1 MSLRL
6 VSPRICTALC
16 QRIAFCFA
24 GFLLLLFAFAP
35 GLKAQG
41 FGSIQGTVS
50 DTTGAVIP
58 GASVVATAVNTGQAT
73 TVPSNE
79 SGRFV
84 FPQLLPTQY
93 SISVNF
99 PGFAVYKRN
108 GVTLEADQSLTL
120 NLQLTIGSSASVVT
134 VDANAAQVNT
144 TNGTISQVVDR
155 DRVEELP
162 LNGRNAAQLTT
173 LVAGAVTGPND
184 GSDQGVTKTFPVV
197 ASTSINGTRVYQT
210 SYMLDGG
217 NNVDEYTNVNG
228 PFPFPDAL
236 QEFSVQ
242 TSNYN
247 AEYGQNA
254 GGVVNI
260 IVKSGQE
267 KYHGDLFEYVRNGDL
282 NAASPFGYVQSSP
295 TTPPVKTVDP
305 LKRNQFGGTI
315 SGPLGIPHLFR
326 APKTFF
332 MFGYQ
337 KSLLSD
343 ETPQNSFVATDA
355 ERNGDF
361 SALLTVNPNNPI
373 GSAEKLKNP
382 TTGAKYA
389 NNQVNPAT
397 FDPAAVALEAHL
409 PHATG
414 NGQYFYQVPL
424 KESFGEY
431 VVRVDHNFSEKDQI
445 FAHFFS
451 DSFFYGGYLDP
462 ANFLTYTD
470 QSNIAYR
477 SSLISE
483 THIFTSKLLNNV
495 IVNYMQE
502 AAQRNAP
509 SNAPDLADF
518 GVNIW
523 QPAQKAIER
532 LKVKS
537 YFSFG
542 ANPYAAFER
551 NSYNLSDDLRWVHG
565 NHNFAFGGRIE
576 LSKIDNGGPYQA
588 PGLFTFSKGAGDG
601 AASFLLGSMSS
612 FIQGAGTYTALRNT
626 FSGLYAQDSWKVTP
640 RLSINYG
647 VRYEPYLPWTERD
660 GRIEVFSPQAY
671 AAGTTSSVYVNA
683 PKGLLFP
690 GDPGVAPQGY
700 RAIYTHFEPRLGFAL
715 DVFGNGKT
723 ALRGGGGIFY
733 DSRTQ
738 AINASNAS
746 QVTPFGVSVQYTNP
760 AGPFSNPYQG
770 LTNPF
775 PTSVNLAHNGV
786 FPLPVQVYT
795 NDPNGSL
802 PTPATYEWN
811 LGVEQQLTN
820 NLIGHIAYVGS
831 SSSHLTTMLE
841 ENPAAANTSGTDGP
855 RPYSQYS
862 TITDT
867 NNGANGTYHS
877 LQASLQQRI
886 SHGLTVMA
894 NYTWS
899 KAIDDL
905 PYQPG
910 NSLSYVF
917 PITYPNFRSLDRGLS
932 DFDRRHVFSGSYV
945 WKLPKLTSQ
954 NVVLRA
960 IANGWET
967 TGIIQVQSADAL
979 TVTSS
984 ADTSGT
990 AIGQDRAVYSGA
1002 TPYASGSCTSSSGPC
1017 RSFLNASAFSLP
1029 AFGGFGNVRK
1039 GAFTGPGYT
1048 DWDAGLYR
1056 VFPLFEQASLQFRA
1070 EYFNVL
1076 NHTNLNDPVTDVNSA
1091 GFGNVI
1097 ANGSYTPRIAQL
1109 SLKLRF

>member
-6 VSPRICTALC
+6 TSDRICTASC
-16 QRIAFCFA
+16 RQIAFCLI
-24 GFLLLLFAFAP
+24 GILSLLLVFTPHLA
-35 GLKAQG
+35 AQG

-50 DTTGAVIP
+50 DPSGALIP
-58 GASVVATAVNTGQAT
+58 GATVVATVVNTGQT
-73 TVPSNE
+73 ITVPSNQ

-93 SISVNF
+93 SISVTS
-99 PGFAVYKRN
+99 PGFANYQRN
-108 GVTLEADQSLTL
+108 GITLEADQSLTL
-120 NLQLTIGSSASVVT
+120 NLRLTIGSSEKVVT
-134 VDANAAQVNT
+134 VEANAEQVNT

-173 LVAGAVTGPND
+173 LVTGAVTGPND
-184 GSDQGVTKTFPVV
+184 GADQGVTKTFPVV

-210 SYMLDGG
+210 NYMLDGG

-260 IVKSGQE
+260 IIKSGQE
-267 KYHGDLFEYVRNGDL
+267 KYHGVLFEYIRNGDL

-295 TTPPVKTVDP
+295 GGPLVKTVDP
-305 LKRNQFGGTI
+305 LKRNQFGGTF
-315 SGPLGIPHLFR
+315 SGPLEIPHLFK

-337 KSLLSD
+337 KSFLRD
-343 ETPQNSFVATDA
+343 ATPQNSFVPTDA
-355 ERNGDF
+355 ERSGDF
-361 SALLTVNPNNPI
+361 SALLTVNANNPI
-373 GSAEKLKNP
+373 GAIEKIKNP

-389 NNQVNPAT
+389 NNQVNPST
-397 FDPAAVALEAHL
+397 FDPAAVALSAVI
-409 PHATG
+409 PHAAG
-414 NGQYFYQVPL
+414 NGQTFYSVPL
-424 KESFGEY
+424 QENFGEY
-431 VVRVDHNFSEKDQI
+431 VARVDHNFSEKDQM

-451 DSFFYGGYLDP
+451 DSFFYGGYLNP

-470 QSNIAYR
+470 QSKIIYR

-483 THIFTSKLLNNV
+483 THIFTSHLLNNV

-502 AAQRNAP
+502 LAQRDAP
-509 SNAPDLADF
+509 NNTPDLADF

-551 NSYNLSDDLRWVHG
+551 NSYNVSDDLHWVRG

-576 LSKIDNGGPYQA
+576 FSKIDNGGPYQE

-612 FIQGAGTYTALRNT
+612 FIQGAGTYSALRNT
-626 FSGLYAQDSWKVTP
+626 FSGLYAQDSWRATR

-647 VRYEPYLPWTERD
+647 IRYEPYLPWTERD
-660 GRIEVFSPQAY
+660 KRVEVFSPQAY
-671 AAGTTSSVYVNA
+671 ASGVTSSVYVNA
-683 PKGLLFP
+683 PPGLLFP
-690 GDPGVAPQGY
+690 GDPGVAPEGY

-715 DVFGNGKT
+715 DVFGDGRT
-723 ALRGGGGIFY
+723 AVRGGGGIFY

-738 AINASNAS
+738 GTYSSNAA

-760 AGPFSNPYQG
+760 AGPFSNPYLG

-775 PTSVNLAHNGV
+775 PTATNLPHNGI

-795 NDPNGSL
+795 NDADGNL
-802 PTPATYEWN
+802 PTPLTYEWN
-811 LGVEQQLTN
+811 LGVEQQLTS
-820 NLIGHIAYVGS
+820 NLFSRIAYVGS
-831 SSSHLTTMLE
+831 SSSHLTTFLE
-841 ENPAAANTSGTDGP
+841 ENPAMANTTGTDGP
-855 RPYSQYS
+855 RPHSQFS

-877 LQASLQQRI
+877 LQVSLQQRI

-910 NSLSYVF
+910 NQLSYVF

-945 WKLPKLTSQ
+945 WKLPKVTGR
-954 NVVLRA
+954 NAVLRA
-960 IANGWET
+960 VANGWET
-967 TGIIQVQSADAL
+967 TGIVQVQSADAL

-990 AIGQDRAVYSGA
+990 AIGQDRAVYNGA
-1002 TPYASGSCTSSSGPC
+1002 TPYASGPCTYSSGPC
-1017 RSFLNASAFSLP
+1017 RSFLNLSAFSLP
-1029 AFGGFGNVRK
+1029 AFGAFGNVRK
-1039 GAFTGPGYT
+1039 GQFSGPGYT

-1056 VFPLFEQASLQFRA
+1056 VFPLFEQSSLQFRA
-1070 EYFNVL
+1070 EYFNLL